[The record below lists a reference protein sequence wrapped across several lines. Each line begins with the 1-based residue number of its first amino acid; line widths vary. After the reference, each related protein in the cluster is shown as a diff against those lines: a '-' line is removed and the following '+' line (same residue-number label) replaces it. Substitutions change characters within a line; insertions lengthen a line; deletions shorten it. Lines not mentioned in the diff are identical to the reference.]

1 MYQKIEA
8 CRENRKCEFSHSA
21 VIDALVVNPRLRL
34 KDLSQMFGYSEGWL
48 SVVLSSDT
56 FRVALRQ
63 RKIEVL
69 DPTMLATLED
79 HYKALAMRSVA
90 ILQEKLKGP
99 AEGISDE
106 LALKAADLGASMF
119 KPTIAAPPAPVESSI
134 DRLADRLIAL
144 QQGFRGTTLTT
155 GETVDVT
162 PA

>member
-34 KDLSQMFGYSEGWL
+34 KDLAQMFGYSEGW
-48 SVVLSSDT
+48 
-56 FRVALRQ
+56 RQ

-99 AEGISDE
+99 AEGISDD
-106 LALKAADLGASMF
+106 LALKAAALGASMF
-119 KPTIAAPPAPVESSI
+119 KPTMAAPPAPVESSI